1 MNSGPRTRASGL
13 RAPDRSGRASASRQK
28 RPMRTAR
35 RARLSSARSPAAG
48 RPGGL
53 GARAPMER
61 EQQQPPSGRPATGRQ
76 ENTSVTRPQCEPAPG
91 PERCRSACRSGH
103 PLRLPGVHLG
113 KPGHAPASRGN
124 RHARF
129 RLRSAATQP
138 PDAGA
143 RIETPGTPSDAG
155 RCSCSR
161 SVVCVAF
168 ACDIGGGDDDDGPV
182 GVLEHGVGHASQDE

>member
-113 KPGHAPASRGN
+113 KPGHAPASRGKQD
-124 RHARF
+124 ARIRPSSERSWFECRLF
-129 RLRSAATQP
+129 RLERCR
-138 PDAGA
+138 DAS
-143 RIETPGTPSDAG
+143 RLETPGRATTRSEGSGRVRDGLASRPRSRDAAAPSKCG
-155 RCSCSR
+155 RYT
-161 SVVCVAF
+161 CV
-168 ACDIGGGDDDDGPV
+168 
-182 GVLEHGVGHASQDE
+182 